1 MKQLLFLLLFIP
13 AFLSAQ
19 EEKQYLAGA
28 VPETDGKVIFS
39 REINAPSLSQ
49 KQIYDRMLNWAEG
62 SFNSDKNRIV
72 YTNETEGDIAAT
84 GEDYLIFSSTALSL
98 DRTLMSY
105 KMTIECREQTCL
117 LKITAIRYI
126 YNVSYQRDPEKYQA
140 EEWITDKYALNK
152 NKTKL
157 NRISGKFRK
166 ATINFTEELLQ
177 SASSALGV
185 QSAPT
190 AQVIPAT
197 PLTPA
202 IPAATTPVKTTPK
215 EGFVAFAADKI
226 PNTILQMLPEN
237 KMAVTPGKDT
247 NLTETNALW
256 KGTGNM
262 FGKAIASFSITPESP
277 VYKTINDNDT
287 YTVSFI
293 KKEDNNS
300 DSWMIIECRKQGET
314 QDGTSKTIIG
324 EILNVWIK

>member
-197 PLTPA
+197 P
-202 IPAATTPVKTTPK
+202 KN
-215 EGFVAFAADKI
+215 GFVAFAADKI

-237 KMAVTPGKDT
+237 KMTVTSGKDT
-247 NLTETNALW
+247 NLTETNAVW

-277 VYKTINDNDT
+277 VYKAINDNDT

-314 QDGTSKTIIG
+314 EDGTSKTIIG

>member
-197 PLTPA
+197 P
-202 IPAATTPVKTTPK
+202 KN
-215 EGFVAFAADKI
+215 GFVAFAADKI

-247 NLTETNALW
+247 NLAETNALW

-277 VYKTINDNDT
+277 VYKAINDNDT

-314 QDGTSKTIIG
+314 EDGTSKTIIG

>member
-197 PLTPA
+197 P
-202 IPAATTPVKTTPK
+202 KN
-215 EGFVAFAADKI
+215 GFVAFAADKI

-237 KMAVTPGKDT
+237 KMTVTSGKDT
-247 NLTETNALW
+247 NLTETNAVW

-277 VYKTINDNDT
+277 AYKAISDNDT

-314 QDGTSKTIIG
+314 EDGTSKTIIG

>member
-105 KMTIECREQTCL
+105 KMTIECLEQTCL

-197 PLTPA
+197 P
-202 IPAATTPVKTTPK
+202 KN
-215 EGFVAFAADKI
+215 GFVAFAADKI

-247 NLTETNALW
+247 NLAETNALW

-277 VYKTINDNDT
+277 VYKAINDNDT

-314 QDGTSKTIIG
+314 EDGTSKTIIG